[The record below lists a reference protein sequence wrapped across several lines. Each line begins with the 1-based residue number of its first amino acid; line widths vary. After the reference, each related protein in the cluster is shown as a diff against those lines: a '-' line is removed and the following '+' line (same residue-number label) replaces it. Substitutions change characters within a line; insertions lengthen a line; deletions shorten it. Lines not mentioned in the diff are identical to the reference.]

1 VGETIATLAAY
12 RMAVQ
17 ACLLAAQRRRVA
29 AGGPSGWRRV
39 FLVGALRG
47 WLVEGVLVSTIMDAP
62 PLSWSSTTRVA
73 PHGAVTRAEAGA
85 A

>member
-1 VGETIATLAAY
+1 
-12 RMAVQ
+12 
-17 ACLLAAQRRRVA
+17 
-29 AGGPSGWRRV
+29 V